1 VDEAQLTPL
10 VVQVV
15 QSPTEE
21 TSVADV
27 LIGAVGFVGAVIV
40 AALVAGLLAGA
51 LFIAFRKF
59 QARLRDRHGEDAP
72 SATHLTR

>member
-1 VDEAQLTPL
+1 MDETQLTPL
-10 VVQVV
+10 VVRVV
-15 QSPTEE
+15 PSPTQE

-27 LIGAVGFVGAVIV
+27 LLGAVGFIGATIV

-51 LFIAFRKF
+51 LFIAFRKL
-59 QARLRDRHGEDAP
+59 QARLSDRRGDETP